1 MCKMCC
7 NLGSKTVHAPF
18 HLLPALFLLV
28 SRPAISIHLPPLVL
42 PSLLNNCQ
50 IINKL
55 IRLFRGQ
62 SSNLP
67 GLSLRPEPEPEPVL
81 VLGPWPWPCLCRIRF
96 PALHCTLHIVSST
109 IYLLNSDPHHTP
121 VPQFRGASGRLP
133 CGPHRGGAYI
143 KDPSLFSAS
152 LIRPPNTIGDRSYK
166 TILSLPLLTR
176 KRNRARLISSRRG
189 RDLFVDC
196 LPPGRPPPWR
206 KACGSAPWRTTAGN
220 GCTTPPST
228 TAGGR
233 PPVTPPARGRPPCSS
248 SVSAHP
254 SCTGRPTDQLF
265 PLLPV
270 RRFGFLSQNRYGE
283 VR

>member
-96 PALHCTLHIVSST
+96 PALHCTSSPLLSISST
-109 IYLLNSDPHHTP
+109 ATHTTPRCRNSEELAAACRVGPTGGGGLYKGPLLSCRPLPSDHQTP
-121 VPQFRGASGRLP
+121 SEIDQTRQSS
-133 CGPHRGGAYI
+133 
-143 KDPSLFSAS
+143 PSLS
-152 LIRPPNTIGDRSYK
+152 LDSQK
-166 TILSLPLLTR
+166 E
-176 KRNRARLISSRRG
+176 
-189 RDLFVDC
+189 
-196 LPPGRPPPWR
+196 
-206 KACGSAPWRTTAGN
+206 
-220 GCTTPPST
+220 PS
-228 TAGGR
+228 
-233 PPVTPPARGRPPCSS
+233 
-248 SVSAHP
+248 
-254 SCTGRPTDQLF
+254 
-265 PLLPV
+265 
-270 RRFGFLSQNRYGE
+270 
-283 VR
+283 

>member
-96 PALHCTLHIVSST
+96 PALHCTSSPLLSISST
-109 IYLLNSDPHHTP
+109 ATHTTPRCRNSEELAAACRVGPSEGGGGLYKGPFSLVGLSHQTTKQHRRSIKQDNP
-121 VPQFRGASGRLP
+121 LP
-133 CGPHRGGAYI
+133 
-143 KDPSLFSAS
+143 PSLDSQ
-152 LIRPPNTIGDRSYK
+152 K
-166 TILSLPLLTR
+166 E
-176 KRNRARLISSRRG
+176 
-189 RDLFVDC
+189 
-196 LPPGRPPPWR
+196 
-206 KACGSAPWRTTAGN
+206 
-220 GCTTPPST
+220 PS
-228 TAGGR
+228 
-233 PPVTPPARGRPPCSS
+233 
-248 SVSAHP
+248 
-254 SCTGRPTDQLF
+254 
-265 PLLPV
+265 
-270 RRFGFLSQNRYGE
+270 
-283 VR
+283 

>member
-96 PALHCTLHIVSST
+96 PALHCTSSPLLSISST
-109 IYLLNSDPHHTP
+109 ATLNSAAIQRSYRSLA
-121 VPQFRGASGRLP
+121 VWAPQ
-133 CGPHRGGAYI
+133 RGGGGLYKGPLLSCRPLPSDHQTPSEI
-143 KDPSLFSAS
+143 DQTRQSSPSLS
-152 LIRPPNTIGDRSYK
+152 LDSQK
-166 TILSLPLLTR
+166 E
-176 KRNRARLISSRRG
+176 
-189 RDLFVDC
+189 
-196 LPPGRPPPWR
+196 
-206 KACGSAPWRTTAGN
+206 
-220 GCTTPPST
+220 PS
-228 TAGGR
+228 
-233 PPVTPPARGRPPCSS
+233 
-248 SVSAHP
+248 
-254 SCTGRPTDQLF
+254 
-265 PLLPV
+265 
-270 RRFGFLSQNRYGE
+270 
-283 VR
+283 